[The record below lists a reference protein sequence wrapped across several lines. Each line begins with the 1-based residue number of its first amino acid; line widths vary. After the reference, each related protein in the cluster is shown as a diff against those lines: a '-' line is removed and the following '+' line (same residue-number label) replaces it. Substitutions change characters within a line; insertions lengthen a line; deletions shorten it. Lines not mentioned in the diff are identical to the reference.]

1 MMVLMLTC
9 SLAWLARSWS
19 DRTGQLSHVNT
30 SVPLCFCSQTHSE
43 AVRLDDYDEL
53 ANHKGQESDMFQ
65 WLTHQALH
73 GLTGAQVGSVVFKS
87 NSLCDS
93 RAYNC

>member
-1 MMVLMLTC
+1 MKAPFMQ
-9 SLAWLARSWS
+9 RIY
-19 DRTGQLSHVNT
+19 T
-30 SVPLCFCSQTHSE
+30 SVLLCFCSQTHSE

-73 GLTGAQVGSVVFKS
+73 GLTGAQVGSVVLKSTFKIMRLFVNLFTLS
-87 NSLCDS
+87 CN
-93 RAYNC
+93 

>member
-1 MMVLMLTC
+1 MMVLTLTR
-9 SLAWLARSWS
+9 SLAWLAKSFS
-19 DRTGQLSHVNT
+19 DRTSQLIYVNT
-30 SVPLCFCSQTHSE
+30 LVFSCFCSQTHSE

-73 GLTGAQVGSVVFKS
+73 GLTGAQVGS
-87 NSLCDS
+87 CDYLIY
-93 RAYNC
+93 AN